1 MKWNLNKKEEK
12 IFKCLSTPVK
22 IQDFLNGIP
31 NNFEKNGET
40 CMSPRRVLREK
51 KAHCIEGAMFSA
63 SALLYNGKSPL
74 LVHFATNKDEDHVI
88 AVFKKNGLWGA
99 ISKSNH
105 SLMRYRDPVYKT
117 IRELCMSYFNE
128 YFMYENGRKTLVGYT
143 KPINLKKFGTNWIT
157 REEELWKI
165 NDALF
170 DAPHLPI
177 APKKILK
184 TLRPVDPIE
193 IKITKITD
201 WKKK

>member
-1 MKWNLNKKEEK
+1 
-12 IFKCLSTPVK
+12 
-22 IQDFLNGIP
+22 
-31 NNFEKNGET
+31 
-40 CMSPRRVLREK
+40 
-51 KAHCIEGAMFSA
+51 
-63 SALLYNGKSPL
+63 